1 MSARR
6 VFGREVCVSG
16 FYLSVGDEV
25 VLKRDVTESV
35 VEAFA
40 EVSGD
45 HSPNHVDQA
54 AMSSSAYEG
63 RIAHG
68 ALIVAFMSAC
78 STAIV
83 ERVPGVRDT
92 ETPVSL
98 GYDRIRFIKPV
109 FIGDTVS
116 LRYRIAEVDVERRRT
131 RSEIAVTNQDEDL
144 VCVGEHILKWVS

>member
-1 MSARR
+1 MPLD
-6 VFGREVCVSG
+6 G
-16 FYLSVGDEV
+16 FYLAVGDEV
-25 VLKRDVTESV
+25 SLERDVTESV

-45 HSPNHVDQA
+45 HSPNHVDEG

-68 ALIVAFMSAC
+68 ALLIAFMSTC
-78 STAIV
+78 STLIV
-83 ERVPGVRDT
+83 ERVPGVRDK

-109 FIGDTVS
+109 FIGDTVR
-116 LRYRIAEVDVERRRT
+116 LRYTVREVDAARRRT
-131 RSEIAVTNQDEDL
+131 RSEISIVNQNDET

>member
-1 MSARR
+1 MD
-6 VFGREVCVSG
+6 G
-16 FYLSVGDEV
+16 FYLAAGDEV
-25 VLKRDVTESV
+25 TLTREVTESV

-45 HSPNHVDQA
+45 HSPNHVDEGE
-54 AMSSSAYEG
+54 MSQSAYEG

-68 ALIVAFMSAC
+68 ALLVAFMSAC

-98 GYDRIRFIKPV
+98 GYDRIRFIAPV

-116 LRYRIAEVDVERRRT
+116 LRYRVCEVDAPRRRT
-131 RSEIAVTNQDEDL
+131 RSEITVTNQHGRP
-144 VCVGEHILKWVS
+144 VCVGEHILKWVN